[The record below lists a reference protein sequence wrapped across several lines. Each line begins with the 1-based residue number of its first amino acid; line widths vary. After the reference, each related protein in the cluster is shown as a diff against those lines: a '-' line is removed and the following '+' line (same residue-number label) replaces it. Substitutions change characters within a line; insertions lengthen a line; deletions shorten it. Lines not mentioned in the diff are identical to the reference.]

1 VKPQVLFV
9 LAFVA
14 SCAVAPAPA
23 PGPAPAQTWDRAQ
36 AVTEI
41 TDLTTRS
48 WPREEWPERNAK
60 MQAWLD
66 KVEKTKLDLGEYAF
80 TKAIPIYFNGDDK
93 GAGEELFRCL
103 SKRPKLPTDK
113 FDKFVGRI
121 LMMHAR
127 NTIQDGNLDAARKV
141 VPLALDLYPHPRT
154 VYTAVTTVLRG
165 DPSKANIN
173 YLNEVLAAMLTDKR
187 LADGDKQDLL
197 ARLYGGGRGTGRGAP
212 RRRAGGVVRGARA
225 KAPARPKTI
234 KPFTAKTIDGKEIK
248 LQGLAGK
255 VVLVDFWATWC
266 GPCIRAMPKIV
277 KAQRKFEKD
286 GLVIIG
292 VSLDKEP
299 GQKRGAELIAPD
311 PAGETVQKIRA
322 TMKKLGMDWPVVYE
336 GGGWDTRLA
345 KENGIRSI
353 PATFLIDRKGK
364 VRYSYMGGDELEQ
377 RIRELLDE
385 GKP

>member
-1 VKPQVLFV
+1 MKPQSLFV
-9 LAFVA
+9 VA
-14 SCAVAPAPA
+14 LVATCAL
-23 PGPAPAQTWDRAQ
+23 APAQTWDRAE
-36 AVTEI
+36 AVAEI
-41 TDLTTRS
+41 TDLTTRN
-48 WPREEWPERNAK
+48 WPREQWPERDGK

-80 TKAIPIYFNGDDK
+80 TKAIAVYFNGDYER
-93 GAGEELFRCL
+93 AGEELFRCL
-103 SKRPKLPTDK
+103 SKQPKLPTDK

-127 NTIQDGNLDAARKV
+127 KTIQDGNIDVARKV
-141 VPLALDLYPHPRT
+141 VPLALDLYPYPRT
-154 VYTAVTTVLRG
+154 VYAAVTTALRG

-173 YLNEVLAAMLTDKR
+173 YLNEVLASMLTDKR

-197 ARLYGGGRGTGRGAP
+197 ARLYGGGRGTGRGTGRGAP
-212 RRRAGGVVRGARA
+212 GRRAGGVVRGARA
-225 KAPARPKTI
+225 TAPARPKTI
-234 KPFTAKTIDGKEIK
+234 KPFSAKTIDGKEIK
-248 LQGLAGK
+248 LQDLAGK

-311 PAGETVQKIRA
+311 PAGETVQKIKA

-385 GKP
+385 GKQ